1 MKRIDSIKFISN
13 FSTCYVNKKLEQLE
27 LSNDENFDDKL
38 NRLNNPSISI
48 DNIGKNSES
57 TNTSIAESLI
67 TSKLPKNEVK
77 KQYVIQDVGHFKYL
91 INKTIIINF
100 IDKAKLY
107 MDDYSLD
114 MYLNN
119 RLDKCFCLLY
129 LPDNSQHEICLS
141 EKLTLT
147 EYFLN
152 YINFLEQWIKWL
164 LDSSCIKKINA
175 DDKKPVLTKTPT
187 KSELN
192 FSSLQAHISQLKL
205 FNYSISQE
213 INNSAEPASSDQDSS
228 LQINNMSFL
237 SVNNLLKENSKFLQ
251 NISK

>member
-1 MKRIDSIKFISN
+1 
-13 FSTCYVNKKLEQLE
+13 VNKKLEQLE
-27 LSNDENFDDKL
+27 LSNDENFDEQFS
-38 NRLNNPSISI
+38 RLNNPSISI
-48 DNIGKNSES
+48 ESIAKQSES

-67 TSKLPKNEVK
+67 TSKLLKNEIK

-100 IDKAKLY
+100 IDKVKLY
-107 MDDYSLD
+107 MDDYSLE

-141 EKLTLT
+141 EKIKLT
-147 EYFLN
+147 EDFIN

-164 LDSSCIKKINA
+164 IDSSCIKRVNA

-192 FSSLQAHISQLKL
+192 FSSLQAHLSQLKL
-205 FNYSISQE
+205 FNYSISQDL
-213 INNSAEPASSDQDSS
+213 NNPSESSIIQDSS

-237 SVNNLLKENSKFLQ
+237 SLNNLLKENSKFLQ

>member
-1 MKRIDSIKFISN
+1 M
-13 FSTCYVNKKLEQLE
+13 
-27 LSNDENFDDKL
+27 
-38 NRLNNPSISI
+38 
-48 DNIGKNSES
+48 
-57 TNTSIAESLI
+57 
-67 TSKLPKNEVK
+67 
-77 KQYVIQDVGHFKYL
+77 IQDVGHFKYL

-100 IDKAKLY
+100 IDKVKLY
-107 MDDYSLD
+107 MDDYSLE

-141 EKLTLT
+141 EKLKLT

-164 LDSSCIKKINA
+164 LDSSCIKRINA

-192 FSSLQAHISQLKL
+192 FSSLQAHLSQLKL
-205 FNYSISQE
+205 FNYSVSQDLNDQPE
-213 INNSAEPASSDQDSS
+213 SSSTQDSS
-228 LQINNMSFL
+228 LQLSNMSFL

>member
-1 MKRIDSIKFISN
+1 M
-13 FSTCYVNKKLEQLE
+13 NKKLEQLE
-27 LSNDENFDDKL
+27 LSNDENFDEQFS
-38 NRLNNPSISI
+38 RLNNPSISI
-48 DNIGKNSES
+48 ESIAKQSES

-67 TSKLPKNEVK
+67 TSKLLKNEIK

-100 IDKAKLY
+100 IDKVKLY
-107 MDDYSLD
+107 MDDYSLE

-141 EKLTLT
+141 EKIKLT
-147 EYFLN
+147 EDFIN

-164 LDSSCIKKINA
+164 IDSSCIKRVNA

-192 FSSLQAHISQLKL
+192 FSSLQAHLSQLKL
-205 FNYSISQE
+205 FNYSISQDL
-213 INNSAEPASSDQDSS
+213 NNPSESSIIQDSS

-237 SVNNLLKENSKFLQ
+237 SLNNLLKENSKFLQ

>member
-1 MKRIDSIKFISN
+1 M
-13 FSTCYVNKKLEQLE
+13 NKKLEQLE
-27 LSNDENFDDKL
+27 ISNDENFDEKFS
-38 NRLNNPSISI
+38 RINNPSISI
-48 DNIGKNSES
+48 ESIAKLGES
-57 TNTSIAESLI
+57 TNSSIAESLI
-67 TSKLPKNEVK
+67 TSKIPKNEIK

-91 INKTIIINF
+91 VNKTIIINF

-107 MDDYSLD
+107 MDDYSLE

-129 LPDNSQHEICLS
+129 LPGNSQHEICLS
-141 EKLTLT
+141 EKIKLT

-164 LDSSCIKKINA
+164 VDSSCIKRVNA

-192 FSSLQAHISQLKL
+192 FSSLQAHLSQLKL
-205 FNYSISQE
+205 FNYSINQDL
-213 INNSAEPASSDQDSS
+213 NNSSESSTVQDSS
-228 LQINNMSFL
+228 VQLNNMSFL
-237 SVNNLLKENSKFLQ
+237 SLNNLLKENSKFLQ